1 MKSFLLYKNSPT
13 VKWSFIP
20 DGIFYEGKLPGE
32 DYALAVCPSEN
43 IVILDVDEKNGK
55 SGHSH
60 IPKYSKFKKFIFK
73 LFGIQ
78 KTDILSELKDT
89 YNYKTRSGGSHY
101 WVRYTGNKVLL
112 NRATRFG
119 LDLRVG
125 KNNETGNNGGYVK
138 YPSTNK
144 DIRECVHLIKE
155 SSIELN
161 KFLEN
166 LFSND
171 REIT

>member
-13 VKWSFIP
+13 VKWGLIP
-20 DGIFYEGKLPGE
+20 DGLFYEGVVPEGY
-32 DYALAVCPSEN
+32 DLAVCPSEN

-60 IPKYSKFKKFIFK
+60 IPIHI
-73 LFGIQ
+73 LNQ
-78 KTDILSELKDT
+78 LKTT
-89 YNYKTRSGGSHY
+89 YNYKTKSGGSHY
-101 WVRYTGNKVLL
+101 WLHYTGNKVLL
-112 NRATRFG
+112 NRATKFG

-125 KNNETGNNGGYVK
+125 KNKLTGNNGGYVK
-138 YPSTNK
+138 YPPTNK

-155 SSIELN
+155 SDTLLN
-161 KFLEN
+161 HFLEN